1 MKISKILLASTLA
14 SSIALVGVQG
24 AANAEEGAKTVWG
37 GTLPSSTDP
46 DGNGWANV
54 DFDAS
59 VLPQSY
65 QEEIRNLT
73 LQKDT
78 NKLSQVEYNEQVASI
93 YEKAKQEQ
101 QAHTTKQGDRPY
113 GGVTPDGMTNEEYAE
128 LEKNVPNPNEVSNEE
143 YSQAVEN
150 ETARIQNN
158 GKETTANNAVGITE
172 KSNVDTQELPETGSS
187 EENTVLNI
195 TLGILTATLGLSAIL
210 FSRKAN
216 RSN

>member
-1 MKISKILLASTLA
+1 MKISKFLLASTLA
-14 SSIALVGVQG
+14 SSITLVGVQG

-46 DGNGWANV
+46 DGDGWANG
-54 DFDAS
+54 DFDPS

-78 NKLSQVEYNEQVASI
+78 NKLSQIEYNEQVANV
-93 YEKAKQEQ
+93 YERAKQEQ
-101 QAHTTKQGDRPY
+101 QAHATKQGDRHY

-158 GKETTANNAVGITE
+158 AKETTANNTVGVTE
-172 KSNVDTQELPETGSS
+172 KSNVATQELPKTGSS
-187 EENTVLNI
+187 KENTVFNI
-195 TLGILTATLGLSAIL
+195 TLGILTAILGVSAIL
-210 FSRKAN
+210 YSRKVN